1 MKDLFAA
8 LEKTKN
14 KFSLGF
20 KERFQSSGELDE
32 SSIENLET
40 LLLSSDV
47 GVTASQ
53 RIISDLKRRVRKDTL
68 MSQDLLSN
76 ELKESM
82 INLLEIVEKPLSV
95 SNESPYVILII
106 GANGAGKTT
115 TCGKLAKFFTSM
127 GRSVMLA
134 SGDTFRAAATSQ
146 LDFWGEKIGV
156 PVVSQ
161 GHGADSASVI
171 YDAFTAAKSRELDV
185 LIADTAGRLQNK
197 TGLMEELKKIKR
209 VISKIDNSAPHEVLL
224 VLDSGVGQ
232 NAIDQVRIF
241 HEMIGVSGLVLTK
254 LDGTAKGGVVF
265 SLAHDFKIP
274 IRFIGLGEKEDQLKI
289 FNAKQFVEGIFT

>member
-20 KERFQSSGELDE
+20 KDRFRSSEELDE
-32 SSIENLET
+32 SLIESLET

-53 RIISDLKRRVRKDTL
+53 RIISDVKGRVSKDTL
-68 MSQDLLSN
+68 VSEDLLSN

-82 INLLEIVEKPLSV
+82 INLLEIVEKPLCV
-95 SNESPYVILII
+95 SNKTPYVILII

-115 TCGKLAKFFTSM
+115 TCGKLAKFFKSM

-171 YDAFTAAKSRELDV
+171 YDAFTAAKSRDLDV

-241 HEMIGVSGLVLTK
+241 NEMIGVSGLVLTK

>member
-20 KERFQSSGELDE
+20 KERFRSSGELDE
-32 SSIENLET
+32 SLIENLET

-53 RIISDLKRRVRKDTL
+53 RIISDLKGRVRKDTL
-68 MSQDLLSN
+68 MSKDLLSN

-82 INLLEIVEKPLSV
+82 INLLEIVEKPLCV
-95 SNESPYVILII
+95 SNKSPYVILLI

-115 TCGKLAKFFTSM
+115 TCGKLAKFFKSM

-171 YDAFTAAKSRELDV
+171 YDAFTAAKSRDLDV

-197 TGLMEELKKIKR
+197 MGLMEELKKIKR

-241 HEMIGVSGLVLTK
+241 NEMIGVSGLVLTK

>member
-32 SSIENLET
+32 SLIENLET

-53 RIISDLKRRVRKDTL
+53 RIISDLRGRIRKDTL
-68 MSQDLLSN
+68 MSQDLLNN

-115 TCGKLAKFFTSM
+115 TCGKLAKFFKSM

-171 YDAFTAAKSRELDV
+171 YDAFTAAKSRDLDV

-241 HEMIGVSGLVLTK
+241 NEMIGVSGLVLTK

>member
-20 KERFQSSGELDE
+20 KERFRSSGELDE
-32 SSIENLET
+32 SLIENLET

-53 RIISDLKRRVRKDTL
+53 RIISDLKGRVRKNTL
-68 MSQDLLSN
+68 MSKDLLSN

-82 INLLEIVEKPLSV
+82 INLLEIVEKPLCV
-95 SNESPYVILII
+95 SNKSPYVILII

-115 TCGKLAKFFTSM
+115 TCGKLAKFFKSM

-171 YDAFTAAKSRELDV
+171 YDAFTAARSRDLDV

>member
-20 KERFQSSGELDE
+20 KERFQSSGESDE
-32 SSIENLET
+32 SLIENLET

-53 RIISDLKRRVRKDTL
+53 RIISDLKGRVRKETL
-68 MSQDLLSN
+68 MSQDLISN

-82 INLLEIVEKPLSV
+82 INLLEIVEKPLCV
-95 SNESPYVILII
+95 GNKSPYVILII

-115 TCGKLAKFFTSM
+115 TCGKLAKFFKSM

-171 YDAFTAAKSRELDV
+171 YDAFTAAKSRDLDV

-241 HEMIGVSGLVLTK
+241 NEMIGVSGLVLTK

>member
-1 MKDLFAA
+1 
-8 LEKTKN
+8 
-14 KFSLGF
+14 
-20 KERFQSSGELDE
+20 
-32 SSIENLET
+32 
-40 LLLSSDV
+40 
-47 GVTASQ
+47 
-53 RIISDLKRRVRKDTL
+53 

-76 ELKESM
+76 ELKKSM
-82 INLLEIVEKPLSV
+82 INLLEIVEKPLCV
-95 SNESPYVILII
+95 NNKSPYVILII

-115 TCGKLAKFFTSM
+115 TCGKLAKFFKSM

-171 YDAFTAAKSRELDV
+171 YDAFTAAKSRDMDV

-224 VLDSGVGQ
+224 VLDSAVGQ
-232 NAIDQVRIF
+232 NSIDQVRIF
-241 HEMIGVSGLVLTK
+241 NEMMGSRASF
-254 LDGTAKGGVVF
+254 D
-265 SLAHDFKIP
+265 
-274 IRFIGLGEKEDQLKI
+274 
-289 FNAKQFVEGIFT
+289 

>member
-20 KERFQSSGELDE
+20 KERFRSSGELDE
-32 SSIENLET
+32 SLIENLET

-53 RIISDLKRRVRKDTL
+53 RIISDLKGRVRKDTL
-68 MSQDLLSN
+68 MSKDLLSN

-82 INLLEIVEKPLSV
+82 INLLEIVEKPLCV
-95 SNESPYVILII
+95 SNKSPYVILII

-115 TCGKLAKFFTSM
+115 TCGKLAKFFKSM

-171 YDAFTAAKSRELDV
+171 YDAFTAARSRDLDV

-197 TGLMEELKKIKR
+197 TGLMEELRKIKR

-241 HEMIGVSGLVLTK
+241 NEMIGVSGLVLTK

>member
-14 KFSLGF
+14 IFSLGF
-20 KERFQSSGELDE
+20 KERFQSSAELDE

-53 RIISDLKRRVRKDTL
+53 RIISDLKARVRKDTL

-171 YDAFTAAKSRELDV
+171 YDAFTAAKSRDLDV

-209 VISKIDNSAPHEVLL
+209 VISKIDSSAPHEVLL

-241 HEMIGVSGLVLTK
+241 NEMIGVSGLVLTK

>member
-20 KERFQSSGELDE
+20 KERFQSSAELDE

-53 RIISDLKRRVRKDTL
+53 RIISDLKARVRKDTL

-171 YDAFTAAKSRELDV
+171 YDAFTAAKSRDLDV

-224 VLDSGVGQ
+224 ILDSGVGQ

-241 HEMIGVSGLVLTK
+241 NEMIGVSGLVLTK

>member
-20 KERFQSSGELDE
+20 KERFQSSAELDE

-53 RIISDLKRRVRKDTL
+53 RIISDLKARVRKDTL

-82 INLLEIVEKPLSV
+82 INLLEIVEKPLCV
-95 SNESPYVILII
+95 SNKSPYVILII

-115 TCGKLAKFFTSM
+115 TCGKLAKFFKSM

-171 YDAFTAAKSRELDV
+171 YDAFTAAKSRDLDV

-241 HEMIGVSGLVLTK
+241 NEMIGVSGLVLTK

>member
-20 KERFQSSGELDE
+20 KERFQSSEELDE

-53 RIISDLKRRVRKDTL
+53 RIISDLRGRIRKDTL
-68 MSQDLLSN
+68 MSQDLLNN

-115 TCGKLAKFFTSM
+115 TCGKLAKFFKSM

-171 YDAFTAAKSRELDV
+171 YDAFTAAKSRDLDV

-241 HEMIGVSGLVLTK
+241 NEMIGVSGLVLTK

>member
-1 MKDLFAA
+1 M
-8 LEKTKN
+8 
-14 KFSLGF
+14 
-20 KERFQSSGELDE
+20 
-32 SSIENLET
+32 
-40 LLLSSDV
+40 
-47 GVTASQ
+47 
-53 RIISDLKRRVRKDTL
+53 
-68 MSQDLLSN
+68 
-76 ELKESM
+76 
-82 INLLEIVEKPLSV
+82 
-95 SNESPYVILII
+95 
-106 GANGAGKTT
+106 
-115 TCGKLAKFFTSM
+115 
-127 GRSVMLA
+127 
-134 SGDTFRAAATSQ
+134 
-146 LDFWGEKIGV
+146 
-156 PVVSQ
+156 
-161 GHGADSASVI
+161 I
-171 YDAFTAAKSRELDV
+171 YDAFTAAKSRDLDV

-274 IRFIGLGEKEDQLKI
+274 IRYIGLGEKEDQLKI

>member
-20 KERFQSSGELDE
+20 KERFQSSAELDE

-53 RIISDLKRRVRKDTL
+53 RIISDLKARVRKDTL

-82 INLLEIVEKPLSV
+82 INLLEIVEKPLCV
-95 SNESPYVILII
+95 SNKSPYVILII

-115 TCGKLAKFFTSM
+115 TCGKLAKFFTST

-171 YDAFTAAKSRELDV
+171 YDAFTAARSRDLDV

-241 HEMIGVSGLVLTK
+241 NEMIGVSGLVLTK

>member
-1 MKDLFAA
+1 
-8 LEKTKN
+8 
-14 KFSLGF
+14 
-20 KERFQSSGELDE
+20 
-32 SSIENLET
+32 
-40 LLLSSDV
+40 
-47 GVTASQ
+47 
-53 RIISDLKRRVRKDTL
+53 
-68 MSQDLLSN
+68 
-76 ELKESM
+76 
-82 INLLEIVEKPLSV
+82 
-95 SNESPYVILII
+95 
-106 GANGAGKTT
+106 
-115 TCGKLAKFFTSM
+115 
-127 GRSVMLA
+127 MLA

-171 YDAFTAAKSRELDV
+171 YDAFTAAKSRDLDV

-209 VISKIDNSAPHEVLL
+209 VISKIDNSAPHEVFL

-241 HEMIGVSGLVLTK
+241 NEMIGVSGLVLTK

>member
-20 KERFQSSGELDE
+20 KERFQSSAELDE

-53 RIISDLKRRVRKDTL
+53 RIISDLKARVRKDTL

-171 YDAFTAAKSRELDV
+171 YDAFTAAKSRDLDV

-209 VISKIDNSAPHEVLL
+209 VISKIDSSAPHEVLL

-241 HEMIGVSGLVLTK
+241 NEMIGVSGLVLTK

>member
-20 KERFQSSGELDE
+20 KERFRSSGELDE
-32 SSIENLET
+32 SLIENLET

-53 RIISDLKRRVRKDTL
+53 RIISDLKGRVRKNTL
-68 MSQDLLSN
+68 MSKDLLSN

-82 INLLEIVEKPLSV
+82 INLLEIVEKPLCV
-95 SNESPYVILII
+95 SNKSPYLILII

-115 TCGKLAKFFTSM
+115 TCGKLAKFFKSM

-171 YDAFTAAKSRELDV
+171 YDAFTAARSRDLDV

>member
-32 SSIENLET
+32 SLIENLET

-53 RIISDLKRRVRKDTL
+53 RIISDLKGRVRKDTL
-68 MSQDLLSN
+68 LSKDLLSN

-82 INLLEIVEKPLSV
+82 INLLEIVEKPLCV
-95 SNESPYVILII
+95 SNKSPYVILII

-115 TCGKLAKFFTSM
+115 TCGKLAKFFKSM

-171 YDAFTAAKSRELDV
+171 YDAFTAARSRDLDV

-209 VISKIDNSAPHEVLL
+209 VISKIDSSAPHEVLL

>member
-14 KFSLGF
+14 KFSHGF
-20 KERFQSSGELDE
+20 KERFRSLGELDE
-32 SSIENLET
+32 SLIENLET

-53 RIISDLKRRVRKDTL
+53 RIISDLKGRVRKDTL
-68 MSQDLLSN
+68 MAQDLLSN

-82 INLLEIVEKPLSV
+82 INLLEIVEKPLCV
-95 SNESPYVILII
+95 SNKSPYVILII

-115 TCGKLAKFFTSM
+115 TCGKLAKFFKSM

-171 YDAFTAAKSRELDV
+171 YDAFTAAKSRDLDV

-241 HEMIGVSGLVLTK
+241 NEMIGVSGLVLTK

-274 IRFIGLGEKEDQLKI
+274 IRFIGLGEKEDQLKT

>member
-20 KERFQSSGELDE
+20 KERFQSSAELDE

-53 RIISDLKRRVRKDTL
+53 RIISDLKARVRKDTL

-115 TCGKLAKFFTSM
+115 TCGKLAKFFTST

-171 YDAFTAAKSRELDV
+171 YDAFTAAKSRDLDV

-209 VISKIDNSAPHEVLL
+209 VISKIDSSAPHEVLL

>member
-53 RIISDLKRRVRKDTL
+53 RIISDLKGRVRKDIL

-115 TCGKLAKFFTSM
+115 TCGKLAKFFKSM
-127 GRSVMLA
+127 GKSVMLA

-171 YDAFTAAKSRELDV
+171 YDAFTAAKSRDLDV

-241 HEMIGVSGLVLTK
+241 NEMIGVSGLVLTK

>member
-1 MKDLFAA
+1 MKDLFVA

-20 KERFQSSGELDE
+20 KERFPRSGELNE

-53 RIISDLKRRVRKDTL
+53 RIISDLRGRIPKDTL

-76 ELKESM
+76 ELKKSM
-82 INLLEIVEKPLSV
+82 INLLGIVEKPLCV
-95 SNESPYVILII
+95 DNKSPYVILII

-115 TCGKLAKFFTSM
+115 TCGKLAKFFKSM

-171 YDAFTAAKSRELDV
+171 YDAFTAAKSRDLDV

-197 TGLMEELKKIKR
+197 MGLMEELKKIKR

-232 NAIDQVRIF
+232 NAIDQVKIF
-241 HEMIGVSGLVLTK
+241 NEMIGVSGLVLTK

>member
-32 SSIENLET
+32 SSIENLEN

-53 RIISDLKRRVRKDTL
+53 RIISDLKGRVRKDTL
-68 MSQDLLSN
+68 MSKDLLSN

-82 INLLEIVEKPLSV
+82 INLLEIVEKPLCV
-95 SNESPYVILII
+95 SNKSPNVILII

-115 TCGKLAKFFTSM
+115 TCGKLAKFFKSK

-171 YDAFTAAKSRELDV
+171 YDAFTAAKSRDFDV

-241 HEMIGVSGLVLTK
+241 NEMIGVSGLVLTK

>member
-20 KERFQSSGELDE
+20 KERFQSSAELDE

-53 RIISDLKRRVRKDTL
+53 RIISDLKARVRKDTL

-115 TCGKLAKFFTSM
+115 TCGKLAKFFTST

-171 YDAFTAAKSRELDV
+171 YDAFTAARSRDLDV

-241 HEMIGVSGLVLTK
+241 NEMIGVSGLVLTK

>member
-14 KFSLGF
+14 KFSHGF
-20 KERFQSSGELDE
+20 KERFRSSGELDE
-32 SSIENLET
+32 SLIENLET

-47 GVTASQ
+47 GVTASR
-53 RIISDLKRRVRKDTL
+53 RIISDLKGRVRKDTL
-68 MSQDLLSN
+68 MSKDRLSN

-82 INLLEIVEKPLSV
+82 INLLEIVEKPLCV
-95 SNESPYVILII
+95 SNKSPYVILII

-115 TCGKLAKFFTSM
+115 TCGKLAKFFKSM

-171 YDAFTAAKSRELDV
+171 YDAFTAAKSRDLDV

-241 HEMIGVSGLVLTK
+241 NEMIGVSGLVLTK

>member
-20 KERFQSSGELDE
+20 KERFQSSEELDE

-53 RIISDLKRRVRKDTL
+53 RIISDVKGRVPKDTL
-68 MSQDLLSN
+68 MSKDLLSN

-82 INLLEIVEKPLSV
+82 INLLEIVEKPLCV
-95 SNESPYVILII
+95 SNKSPYVILII

-115 TCGKLAKFFTSM
+115 TCGKLAKFFKSM

-171 YDAFTAAKSRELDV
+171 YDAFTAAKSRDLDV

-241 HEMIGVSGLVLTK
+241 NEMIGVSGLVLTK

>member
-20 KERFQSSGELDE
+20 KDRFRSSEELDE
-32 SSIENLET
+32 SLIENLET

-53 RIISDLKRRVRKDTL
+53 RIISDVKGRVPKDTL
-68 MSQDLLSN
+68 ISEDLLSN

-82 INLLEIVEKPLSV
+82 INLLEIVEKPLCV
-95 SNESPYVILII
+95 SNKSPYVILII

-115 TCGKLAKFFTSM
+115 TCGKLAKYFKSM

-171 YDAFTAAKSRELDV
+171 YDAFTAARSRDLDV

-241 HEMIGVSGLVLTK
+241 NEMIGVSGLVLTK

>member
-14 KFSLGF
+14 KFSIGF
-20 KERFQSSGELDE
+20 KERFKSSGELNE
-32 SSIENLET
+32 SSVENLET

-47 GVTASQ
+47 GVSASQ
-53 RIISDLKRRVRKDTL
+53 RIISDLRESFGGEAL
-68 MSQDLLSN
+68 ISYELIAG
-76 ELKESM
+76 ELKKSM
-82 INLLEIVEKPLSV
+82 TKLLESVEEPLFV
-95 SNESPYVILII
+95 DNKSPYVVLIV

-115 TCGKLAKFFTSM
+115 TCGKLAKFFKTM
-127 GRSVMLA
+127 GKSVLLA
-134 SGDTFRAAATSQ
+134 SGDTFRAAATDQ

-171 YDAFTAAKSRELDV
+171 YDAFTSAKSRGLDV

-209 VISKIDNSAPHEVLL
+209 VLSKIDNSAPHEVLL

-241 HEMIGVSGLVLTK
+241 NEMIGVSGLVLTK
-254 LDGTAKGGVVF
+254 LDGSAKGGVMF

-274 IRFIGLGEKEDQLKI
+274 IRFVGLGEKEDHLKL
-289 FNAKQFVEGIFT
+289 FNAKQFVEGIVS

>member
-20 KERFQSSGELDE
+20 KERFQSSAELDE

-53 RIISDLKRRVRKDTL
+53 RIISDLKARVRKDTL

-115 TCGKLAKFFTSM
+115 TCGKLAKFFKSM

-171 YDAFTAAKSRELDV
+171 YDAFTAAKSRDLDV

-209 VISKIDNSAPHEVLL
+209 VISKIDSSAPHEVLL

-241 HEMIGVSGLVLTK
+241 NEMIGVSGLVLTK

>member
-20 KERFQSSGELDE
+20 KERFQSSAELDE

-53 RIISDLKRRVRKDTL
+53 RIISDLKARVRKDTL

-82 INLLEIVEKPLSV
+82 INLLEIVEKPLCV
-95 SNESPYVILII
+95 SNKSPYVILII

-115 TCGKLAKFFTSM
+115 TCGKLAKFFKSM

-171 YDAFTAAKSRELDV
+171 YDAFTAAKSRDLDV

-209 VISKIDNSAPHEVLL
+209 VISKIDSSAPHEVLL

>member
-20 KERFQSSGELDE
+20 KERFRSSEELDE
-32 SSIENLET
+32 SLIENLET

-53 RIISDLKRRVRKDTL
+53 RIISDVKGRVPKDTL
-68 MSQDLLSN
+68 MSKDLLSN

-82 INLLEIVEKPLSV
+82 INLLEIVEKPLCV
-95 SNESPYVILII
+95 SNKSPYVILII

-115 TCGKLAKFFTSM
+115 TCGKLAKFFKSM

-171 YDAFTAAKSRELDV
+171 YDAFTAAKSRDLDV

-241 HEMIGVSGLVLTK
+241 NEMIGVSGLVLTK

>member
-20 KERFQSSGELDE
+20 KERFQSSGELNE
-32 SSIENLET
+32 SSIEDLET

-53 RIISDLKRRVRKDTL
+53 RIISDLRGRVGKDIL
-68 MSQDLLSN
+68 ISQDWLN
-76 ELKESM
+76 DELKKSM
-82 INLLEIVEKPLSV
+82 INLLEIVEKPLCV
-95 SNESPYVILII
+95 NNNPPNVILII

-115 TCGKLAKFFTSM
+115 TCGKLAKFFKAS
-127 GRSVMLA
+127 GKSVMLA
-134 SGDTFRAAATSQ
+134 SGDTFRAAATNQ
-146 LDFWGEKIGV
+146 LDLWGEKIGV

-161 GHGADSASVI
+161 GNGADSASVI
-171 YDAFTAAKSRELDV
+171 YDAFTSAKSRNVDV

-197 TGLMEELKKIKR
+197 SGLMEELKKIKR
-209 VISKIDNSAPHEVLL
+209 VISKIDESAPHESLL

-232 NAIDQVRIF
+232 NAIDQVKVF
-241 HEMIGVSGLVLTK
+241 NEMIGVSGLVLTK
-254 LDGTAKGGVVF
+254 LDGTAKGGVIF
-265 SLAHDFKIP
+265 SIAHDFKIP
-274 IRFIGLGEKEDQLKI
+274 IRFIGLGEKEDELKI